1 MKKLTNQEKGALLII
16 TVVGLW
22 AYWKYLYSPITRE
35 ITGLQSE
42 LSEKQAKLEA
52 TRQAAQELE
61 VLQAEFKIIEIE
73 AREME
78 KKLPKSKDLPKLIRD
93 ITRAMERH
101 RINAQSF
108 TPSKEIQKTYF
119 SEIPITLAASCNYHN
134 LANFIADIGQF
145 ERIINTFD
153 VVMTPKQATK
163 ESPDSLTV
171 NFRLAT
177 YMAK

>member
-1 MKKLTNQEKGALLII
+1 MKKLTNQEKGVLIVI
-16 TVVGLW
+16 AVVGIW
-22 AYWKYLYSPITRE
+22 AYWKYLYKPITGE
-35 ITGLQSE
+35 INKLQVE
-42 LSEKQAKLEA
+42 LSQKQAKLDA
-52 TRQAAQELE
+52 TRIAAEELE
-61 VLQAEFKIIEIE
+61 VLQAELKIIEIE

>member
-78 KKLPKSKDLPKLIRD
+78 KKLIRD